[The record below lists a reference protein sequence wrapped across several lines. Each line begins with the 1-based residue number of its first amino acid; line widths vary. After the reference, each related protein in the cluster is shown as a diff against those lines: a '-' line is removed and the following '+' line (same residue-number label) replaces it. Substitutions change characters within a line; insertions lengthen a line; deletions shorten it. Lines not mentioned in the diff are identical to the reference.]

1 MSSSDDDETASVDPA
16 DGRGKERL
24 LFAVELK
31 PGSRESA
38 LKLLQDGPPF
48 DPAETALAAHDAFL
62 LDDEAV
68 FFFETDDLE
77 TLAKQAQGF
86 WESGTAWRELM
97 TGNVR
102 LAEHLY
108 SWTRPKSG

>member
-1 MSSSDDDETASVDPA
+1 MSSSHDRTVLDETARK
-16 DGRGKERL
+16 RGKDRL

-31 PGSRESA
+31 PGSREAA
-38 LKLLQDGPPF
+38 LALLRAGPPF
-48 DPAETALAAHDAFL
+48 DPRETALAAHDAFL

-77 TLAKQAQGF
+77 ALAEQAHGF
-86 WESGTAWRELM
+86 WESGTAWRPLM

-102 LAEHLY
+102 LAEHVY
-108 SWTRPKSG
+108 SWTRPTSA

>member
-1 MSSSDDDETASVDPA
+1 MSTRDRTGLDGPA
-16 DGRGKERL
+16 DKRGKERL

-31 PGSRESA
+31 PGTREAVLS
-38 LKLLQDGPPF
+38 LLQAGPLF

-68 FFFETDDLE
+68 FFFETDDLDA
-77 TLAKQAQGF
+77 LAEQAQGF

-102 LAEHLY
+102 LAEHVY
-108 SWTRPKSG
+108 TWTRSNPG

>member
-1 MSSSDDDETASVDPA
+1 MTSRDEADLDGPA
-16 DGRGKERL
+16 EKRGAERL

-31 PGSRESA
+31 PGSREA
-38 LKLLQDGPPF
+38 AMGLLQAGPPF

-68 FFFETDDLE
+68 FFFETDDLDALGE
-77 TLAKQAQGF
+77 QVQGF
-86 WESGTAWRELM
+86 WEAGTAWRELM

-102 LAEHLY
+102 VAEHAY
-108 SWTRPKSG
+108 TWTRSTSG

>member
-1 MSSSDDDETASVDPA
+1 VSSSSDRALS
-16 DGRGKERL
+16 DGPPEERGKERL

-31 PGSRESA
+31 PDSA
-38 LKLLQDGPPF
+38 DAARKLLQAGPPF

-77 TLAKQAQGF
+77 ALAEQAKGF
-86 WESGTAWRELM
+86 WGSGTAWRELM
-97 TGNVR
+97 TGRVR
-102 LAEHLY
+102 LADHVY
-108 SWTRPKSG
+108 SWTRPAST

>member
-1 MSSSDDDETASVDPA
+1 MSTRDKTGL
-16 DGRGKERL
+16 DGPVEKRGTERL

-31 PGSRESA
+31 PGSREA
-38 LKLLQDGPPF
+38 AMRLLQAGPPF

-68 FFFETDDLE
+68 FFFETDDLDA
-77 TLAKQAQGF
+77 LAEQAQGF

-97 TGNVR
+97 TGKVR
-102 LAEHLY
+102 LAEHVY
-108 SWTRPKSG
+108 TWTRSTSG